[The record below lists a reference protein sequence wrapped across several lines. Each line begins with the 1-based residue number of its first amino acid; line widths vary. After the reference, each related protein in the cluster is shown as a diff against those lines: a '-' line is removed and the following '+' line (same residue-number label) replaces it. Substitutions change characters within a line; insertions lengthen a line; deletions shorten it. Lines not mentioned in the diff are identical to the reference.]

1 MLDEASAAGTLDAKL
16 AELQN
21 AVDEKFPLAAP
32 KFSSLEWLAKSLKST
47 KEGYAERRAVMIL
60 VKETKKKSGR
70 QNTQQR
76 QMKRRIRG
84 NAGSPPLSPP
94 PRLRNSYLLK
104 K

>member
-60 VKETKKKSGR
+60 VKETKKRKREAEYATEADEKEDSR
-70 QNTQQR
+70 QY
-76 QMKRRIRG
+76 RI
-84 NAGSPPLSPP
+84 PTT
-94 PRLRNSYLLK
+94 
-104 K
+104 

>member
-32 KFSSLEWLAKSLKST
+32 KFSSLEWLSKSLKST

-60 VKETKKKSGR
+60 VKETKKRKREAEYATEADEKEDSR
-70 QNTQQR
+70 QC
-76 QMKRRIRG
+76 RI
-84 NAGSPPLSPP
+84 PTT
-94 PRLRNSYLLK
+94 
-104 K
+104 

>member
-1 MLDEASAAGTLDAKL
+1 VLDEASAAGTLDAKL

-60 VKETKKKSGR
+60 VKETKKRKREAEYATEADEKEDSR
-70 QNTQQR
+70 QY
-76 QMKRRIRG
+76 RI
-84 NAGSPPLSPP
+84 PTT
-94 PRLRNSYLLK
+94 
-104 K
+104 

>member
-1 MLDEASAAGTLDAKL
+1 VLDEASAAGTLDAKL

-60 VKETKKKSGR
+60 VKETKKKREAEYATEADEKEDSR
-70 QNTQQR
+70 QC
-76 QMKRRIRG
+76 RI
-84 NAGSPPLSPP
+84 PTT
-94 PRLRNSYLLK
+94 
-104 K
+104 

>member
-60 VKETKKKSGR
+60 VKETKKKREAEYATEADEKEDSR
-70 QNTQQR
+70 QY
-76 QMKRRIRG
+76 RI
-84 NAGSPPLSPP
+84 PTT
-94 PRLRNSYLLK
+94 
-104 K
+104 

>member
-21 AVDEKFPLAAP
+21 AVDEKFPLDAP

-60 VKETKKKSGR
+60 VKETKKRKREAEYATEADEKEDSR
-70 QNTQQR
+70 QY
-76 QMKRRIRG
+76 RI
-84 NAGSPPLSPP
+84 PTT
-94 PRLRNSYLLK
+94 
-104 K
+104 